1 MLTSGDERDKL
12 WEGYG
17 GSEEGLGVMR
27 RRERRERRWRRRVGR
42 IRQNKRKRM
51 RMDMASDPDCRR
63 VVFQCLILF
72 VAKGIGGRLIL
83 GFKLRWDY
91 RL

>member
-12 WEGYG
+12 WEGYE

-27 RRERRERRWRRRVGR
+27 RRGRRESHWRRRVGR
-42 IRQNKRKRM
+42 IRQNKRKRTGA
-51 RMDMASDPDCRR
+51 DTASDPNCRR

-72 VAKGIGGRLIL
+72 VAEGIGGRLIL